1 MISGDPIADF
11 AKAFKFPSPTSQTK
25 PNTLF
30 KQPLV
35 NQSNQIDGSQPPSL
49 NKGWPNTIKKN

>member
-11 AKAFKFPSPTSQTK
+11 AKEFKFPSGTSQTK

-35 NQSNQIDGSQPPSL
+35 NQSKEIDFSKPSSP